1 MTPPSRR
8 PNSRLTRRGFL
19 VRAGLA
25 AAGGALAPSLL
36 AACGGGGSGDN
47 GRKRLVISTYPLYI
61 DAGSPGE
68 PGTVERFERQ
78 TGFDVT
84 YSEDQND
91 AAAFFARLRPDL
103 AAGRPVK
110 EDIVVTPYWLAD
122 RLIRLGW
129 VEPLPLADIANAR
142 NLIPQLRKPAW
153 DPSGTHSLP
162 WQSGITGIAY
172 NIEATGGELRTID
185 DLFSPKLRGRV
196 GFLTE
201 MRDSIGLLMLAEGK
215 DITRPTYADAEGAF
229 RRLEA
234 ARADGQ
240 IRAFTGNDYQDDL
253 LAGNFAACVAWSGD
267 VAQLAR
273 DEPKLRFMVPA
284 SGGVRW
290 ADVMVIPRGSR
301 RQEACAAWMNFVYD
315 PENAARI
322 AAAVQYISPVEGVQA
337 VLARTPGS
345 EEMATNP
352 LMFPNASLD
361 ERLHTFGSLSPA
373 EETRFDERFARLTQA

>member
-1 MTPPSRR
+1 MTPITRLSRR
-8 PNSRLTRRGFL
+8 RFL
-19 VRAGLA
+19 LRAGLT
-25 AAGGALAPSLL
+25 AAGGALAPALL
-36 AACGGGGSGDN
+36 AACRQPGKGSGD
-47 GRKRLVISTYPLYI
+47 GKRLAISNWPLYI
-61 DAGSPGE
+61 DTGSPGE

-78 TGFDVT
+78 TGFDVA

-91 AAAFFARLRPDL
+91 AAAFFAKLRPDL
-103 AAGRPVK
+103 AAGRPVQ
-110 EDIVVTPYWLAD
+110 EDIVVTPYWMAQ
-122 RLIRLGW
+122 RLIGLGW
-129 VEPLPLADIANAR
+129 VEQLPLAEIANAA
-142 NLIPQLRKPAW
+142 NLIPVLRKPAW
-153 DPSGTHSLP
+153 DPQGTHSLP

-185 DLFSPKLRGRV
+185 DLFSPRLKGRV

-201 MRDSIGLLMLAEGK
+201 MRDTIGLMMLAEGK

-290 ADVMVIPRGSR
+290 ADVMVVPRGSR
-301 RQEACAAWMNFVYD
+301 HREAAAAWMNFVYD

-322 AAAVQYISPVEGVQA
+322 AAAVQYISPVQGVQA

-345 EEMATNP
+345 EELATNP
-352 LMFPNASLD
+352 LMFPDPGLD
-361 ERLHTFGSLSPA
+361 QRLQSFGALSA
-373 EETRFDERFARLTQA
+373 QEEARFDERFARLTQA